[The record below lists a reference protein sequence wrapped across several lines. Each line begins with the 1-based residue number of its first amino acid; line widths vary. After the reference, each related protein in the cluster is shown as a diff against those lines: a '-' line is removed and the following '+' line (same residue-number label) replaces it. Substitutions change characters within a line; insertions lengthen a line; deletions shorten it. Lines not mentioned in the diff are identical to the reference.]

1 MTTWKLLFNI
11 TQKMKKSLL
20 LYLFILV
27 LLFNVFTYMYYSKEL
42 AFQQN
47 QYVKIE
53 KKWKNSQNSNANKL
67 AEANYFS
74 LEKNEN
80 AQNYFNPE
88 NAAKTIQIEKL
99 IPFVTEKLMDLNANP
114 KGNPYIGQ
122 DQIGA
127 NKFIINKVKI
137 LNHRWIIA
145 DFSDGDYWG
154 EALIKY
160 FINEDETVSF
170 ETFQSLIYQK

>member
-1 MTTWKLLFNI
+1 
-11 TQKMKKSLL
+11 MKKSLL

-27 LLFNVFTYMYYSKEL
+27 LLFNVFTYMYFSKQL
-42 AFQQN
+42 TF
-47 QYVKIE
+47 E
-53 KKWKNSQNSNANKL
+53 KDKL
-67 AEANYFS
+67 AKTEAKFKKDLEAVNTKLVDANYFS

-80 AQNYFNPE
+80 AQNYFNPD
-88 NAAKTIQIEKL
+88 NATKTIQVEKL

-114 KGNPYIGQ
+114 KGNPYVGQ

-145 DFSDGDYWG
+145 DFSDGEYWG
-154 EALIKY
+154 EVLIKY
-160 FINEDETVSF
+160 FINDDETVSF
-170 ETFQSLIYQK
+170 ETFQTLLYQK

>member
-1 MTTWKLLFNI
+1 
-11 TQKMKKSLL
+11 MKKSLL

-27 LLFNVFTYMYYSKEL
+27 LLFNVFTFMYFSKQL
-42 AFQQN
+42 AF
-47 QYVKIE
+47 E
-53 KKWKNSQNSNANKL
+53 KDKL
-67 AEANYFS
+67 AKTEAKAKKDLEAVNAKLVDANYFS
-74 LEKNEN
+74 LENNEN

-88 NAAKTIQIEKL
+88 TATKTIQVEKL
-99 IPFVTEKLMDLNANP
+99 IPVVTEKLMDFNANP

-145 DFSDGDYWG
+145 DFSDGEYWG
-154 EALIKY
+154 EVLIKY
-160 FINEDETVSF
+160 FVNDDETIAF
-170 ETFQSLIYQK
+170 ETFQSLLYQK